1 MGIANLARYG
11 ALATIPKIAGG
22 GRFAN
27 ILGFLGPAAG
37 WVGRHPMQTGAA
49 LGGTYGLATEGL
61 GGVPGGAT
69 LGALG
74 GIGMGGI
81 GGPGGVA
88 NAGRLLGR
96 VPGINPATVAA
107 GAPIL
112 ASGAQ
117 IAATGALGGLYGPL
131 ARGGQDRVGGIAASK
146 LTGRGDPNSGDVL
159 GSGNLPPGTI
169 DRMMG
174 PQGNYWYRLD
184 PAGIPAG
191 DRLGRQ
197 LDALAGSNVTNILG
211 DTAFAQTERK
221 EKADLARQ
229 AAAKQL
235 KENIEMAREM
245 SQQSQVS
252 GLNMAEATNRSVAA
266 AMQNRNNF
274 NYFN

>member
-11 ALATIPKIAGG
+11 ALATIPKVAGG

-27 ILGFLGPAAG
+27 ILNFLKPAAG
-37 WVGRHPMQTGAA
+37 WVGSHPMQTGAA

-81 GGPGGVA
+81 GGAGGVA

-96 VPGINPATVAA
+96 IPGVNAATAAA

-131 ARGGQDRVGGIAASK
+131 ARGGQDRVGGIAASQ

-184 PAGIPAG
+184 PAGVPAG
-191 DRLGRQ
+191 DRLNRQ
-197 LDALAGSNVTNILG
+197 LDARTNANVMNILG
-211 DTAFAQTERK
+211 DTGFAQTERLQ
-221 EKADLARQ
+221 KADLARQ

-235 KENIEMAREM
+235 KENIEMARTM
-245 SQQSQVS
+245 SQNSQTS
-252 GLNMAEATNRSVAA
+252 GLNMAENMNRAVAT

-274 NYFN
+274 NYFS